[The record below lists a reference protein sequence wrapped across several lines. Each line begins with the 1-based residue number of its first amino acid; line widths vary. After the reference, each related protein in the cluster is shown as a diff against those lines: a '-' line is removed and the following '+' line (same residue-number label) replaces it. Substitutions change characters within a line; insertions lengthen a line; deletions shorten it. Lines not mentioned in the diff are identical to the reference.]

1 MRRAAP
7 IGLKEMIEQRQA
19 TAQTRQANLW
29 EQARSA
35 AAALRKLGAS
45 RIIVFG
51 SLARGE
57 AAPESALDLLAVWD
71 TPLGYWER
79 LRAAHQAIQAAVGM
93 DLVIVTPTEF
103 EQLGPFGDTVAREG
117 VDL

>member
-1 MRRAAP
+1 
-7 IGLKEMIEQRQA
+7 MIEQRQA
-19 TAQTRQANLW
+19 SAQARQANLW

-57 AAPESALDLLAVWD
+57 TAPDSDLDLLAVWN

-79 LRAAHQAIQAAVGM
+79 LRAAHQAIRAELRM
-93 DLVIVTPTEF
+93 DLVIVTPIEF